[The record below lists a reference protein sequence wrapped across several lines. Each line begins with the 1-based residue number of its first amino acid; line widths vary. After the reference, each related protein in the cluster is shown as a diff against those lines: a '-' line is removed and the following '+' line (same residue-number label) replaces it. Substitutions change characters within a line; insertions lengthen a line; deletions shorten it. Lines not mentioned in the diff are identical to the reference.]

1 VSATH
6 VLQALFQQLLASPHW
21 PVRHAAF
28 DGLLARLRHN
38 SYSSSNIVRLLPPCM
53 RVSATEAAPAVVQV
67 VKAHLQRQPDA
78 QVCTAGLL
86 RLRVCIYGISCVDVW
101 YRW

>member
-1 VSATH
+1 MH
-6 VLQALFQQLLASPHW
+6 QALFQQLLASPHW

-38 SYSSSNIVRLLPPCM
+38 SYSGSNIVRLLPPCM
-53 RVSATEAAPAVVQV
+53 RVRATEAAPAVVQV

-78 QVCTAGLL
+78 QVRSSSQLL
-86 RLRVCIYGISCVDVW
+86 
-101 YRW
+101 